1 VDWNFA
7 KKDRTGLILQPQK
20 HVKCT
25 TENMITK
32 LNCHCP
38 EGQIY
43 CSGTAPAEHTTA
55 DQSGA
60 SVLLTDATTDI

>member
-1 VDWNFA
+1 LELCLKGQN
-7 KKDRTGLILQPQK
+7 RTNSATSK

-32 LNCHCP
+32 LKFHFQ

>member
-1 VDWNFA
+1 
-7 KKDRTGLILQPQK
+7 
-20 HVKCT
+20 
-25 TENMITK
+25 MITK